1 MIQVNTVSRGLVAG
15 MLILAGCGRSGGQ
28 SGLSA
33 ICEGREASRRLPST
47 IDSVMAPGGA
57 ELAALRGRTFTI
69 DVALQPAPAT
79 GPAAGGGGCGGRM
92 GDAHFS
98 GELPEPLR
106 GATNAQGRATWRTEG
121 DSILL
126 DLNPGSRDNNLVLVL
141 PLGPGSGHW
150 GLSTFAGEVARG
162 IAGRD

>member
-1 MIQVNTVSRGLVAG
+1 MIHVNMVSRGLLAG
-15 MLILAGCGRSGGQ
+15 MLILAGCGRSG
-28 SGLSA
+28 SETGLSA
-33 ICEGREASRRLPST
+33 ICDGREASRRLPST
-47 IDSVMAPGGA
+47 IDSVMAPVGA

-106 GATNAQGRATWRTEG
+106 GATDTEGRATWRTEG
-121 DSILL
+121 DSVLL

-141 PLGPGSGHW
+141 PLGPGSGRW
-150 GLSTFAGEVARG
+150 ALSTFAGEVARG

>member
-1 MIQVNTVSRGLVAG
+1 MIQVNTAFRGLVAG
-15 MLILAGCGRSGGQ
+15 MLLLAGCGRSGEGT
-28 SGLSA
+28 GLSA

-57 ELAALRGRTFTI
+57 ELASLRGRTFTI

-79 GPAAGGGGCGGRM
+79 GPAAGGSGCGGRM

-106 GATNAQGRATWRTEG
+106 GATSADGRATWRTEG
-121 DSILL
+121 DSVLL
-126 DLNPGSRDNNLVLVL
+126 DLNPGSRDNNLVLVI

>member
-1 MIQVNTVSRGLVAG
+1 MIQVNMAFRGLLAG
-15 MLILAGCGRSGGQ
+15 MLILAGCGRSAGET
-28 SGLSA
+28 GLSA
-33 ICEGREASRRLPST
+33 ICDGRAASRRLPST

-106 GATNAQGRATWRTEG
+106 GATNADGRATWRTEG
-121 DSILL
+121 DSVLL
-126 DLNPGSRDNNLVLVL
+126 DLNPASRDNNLVLVL
-141 PLGPGSGHW
+141 PLGPGSGRW

>member
-1 MIQVNTVSRGLVAG
+1 MIHANSPCRGLVAG
-15 MLILAGCGRSGGQ
+15 MLVLAGCGRSGGAP
-28 SGLSA
+28 GLSA

-47 IDSVMAPGGA
+47 IDSVIAPGGA

-69 DVALQPAPAT
+69 DVSLRPAPAT
-79 GPAAGGGGCGGRM
+79 GPAAGGAGCGGRM
-92 GDAHFS
+92 GEAHFS

-106 GATNAQGRATWRTEG
+106 GATSADGRATWRTEG
-121 DSILL
+121 DSVLL